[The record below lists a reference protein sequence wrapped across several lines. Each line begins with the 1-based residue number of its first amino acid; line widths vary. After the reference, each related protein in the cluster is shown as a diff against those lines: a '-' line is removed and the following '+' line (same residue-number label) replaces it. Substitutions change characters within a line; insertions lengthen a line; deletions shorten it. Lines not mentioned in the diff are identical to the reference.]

1 MQTEGEMQLIL
12 LAGPPLTSET
22 LYGFV
27 DRQCQQDEA
36 RLLVPSLG

>member
-22 LYGFV
+22 LMGLSIDGV
-27 DRQCQQDEA
+27 SGMRHVC
-36 RLLVPSLG
+36 